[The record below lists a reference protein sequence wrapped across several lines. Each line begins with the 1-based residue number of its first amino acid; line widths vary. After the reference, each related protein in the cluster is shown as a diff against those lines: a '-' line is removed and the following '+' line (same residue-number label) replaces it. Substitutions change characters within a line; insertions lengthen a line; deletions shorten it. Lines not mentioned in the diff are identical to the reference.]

1 MLSINNFKKISGT
14 SIEVGTSFKA
24 DTRFEVDTI
33 DTNLEDGTSFE
44 VGTRIDVGTHFEGS
58 TSVEFN
64 SCFEGFEV
72 GSSLRFVPALNRS
85 NNTSNVYFSTPHR
98 KVISTLLISMS

>member
-33 DTNLEDGTSFE
+33 DTNLE